1 MKHDWEYKKLGEVVS
16 SINGLWTGKKE
27 PFVTIPVISLKNFT
41 KDCKLKKEEYSIIDV
56 EVRQFASRKLQYG
69 DIIIEKSGGSD
80 TQPVGRPILFDIKE
94 GDYSF
99 SNFTATL
106 RVNDANKE
114 SLNSLFLHNV
124 LLAYYKQGKTL
135 SLQSKTTGIHNL
147 DLKSY
152 LRLPIPVPPLPTQQ
166 SIVSELDSLSKII
179 ADCKETLKDYD
190 ALEQSIFYDMFGD
203 PVKNDKGWEVREMGS
218 ICEVTSFKRVLIED
232 VVDEGIPFVRGTE
245 LTEMCGLTRGDQMK
259 FSLFITQ
266 EHYERVKKITGV
278 PSVGDLLIP
287 SINSKGY
294 VWIVDTT
301 EPMYY
306 KDGRV
311 LWVHI
316 NKDFFRSEYL
326 QKTINSILL
335 NSYSLMASG
344 ATFAELKLFILR
356 ELNIPVPPI
365 ELQIQFADKINAIE
379 QMKAETKEALQEAET
394 LFQARMD
401 YWFN

>member
-1 MKHDWEYKKLGEVVS
+1 MKHDWEQHIFSNVFDLQMGKTPNRKSPELFEGDNVWVTISDLDGVNVS
-16 SINGLWTGKKE
+16 SSKEHISDEAASKIKIVKKGTVIMSFKLSVGKAAIASKDLYTNEAIMAFNVNDGYDINNKFLYYYLSGYNWEGGNRAVMG
-27 PFVTIPVISLKNFT
+27 VTLNKATISKQIISL
-41 KDCKLKKEEYSIIDV
+41 
-56 EVRQFASRKLQYG
+56 
-69 DIIIEKSGGSD
+69 
-80 TQPVGRPILFDIKE
+80 
-94 GDYSF
+94 
-99 SNFTATL
+99 
-106 RVNDANKE
+106 
-114 SLNSLFLHNV
+114 
-124 LLAYYKQGKTL
+124 
-135 SLQSKTTGIHNL
+135 
-147 DLKSY
+147 
-152 LRLPIPVPPLPTQQ
+152 PPLPTQQ

>member
-1 MKHDWEYKKLGEVVS
+1 MRQDWRQDIFSNVFDLQMGKTPDRKSPELFEGDNVWVTISDLDGVNVS
-16 SINGLWTGKKE
+16 SSKEHISDEAASKIKIVKKGTVIMSFKLSVGKAAIASKDIYTNEAIMAFNVNDGYDINNKFLYYYLSGYNWEGGNRAVMG
-27 PFVTIPVISLKNFT
+27 VTLNKATISKQIISL
-41 KDCKLKKEEYSIIDV
+41 
-56 EVRQFASRKLQYG
+56 
-69 DIIIEKSGGSD
+69 
-80 TQPVGRPILFDIKE
+80 
-94 GDYSF
+94 
-99 SNFTATL
+99 
-106 RVNDANKE
+106 
-114 SLNSLFLHNV
+114 
-124 LLAYYKQGKTL
+124 
-135 SLQSKTTGIHNL
+135 
-147 DLKSY
+147 
-152 LRLPIPVPPLPTQQ
+152 PPLSTQQ

-203 PVKNDKGWEVREMGS
+203 PVKNEKGWEVREMGS

-245 LTEMCGLTRGDQMK
+245 LTEMCGLTRGEQMK

-401 YWFN
+401 YWFG

>member
-1 MKHDWEYKKLGEVVS
+1 MKHNWEYKILTDCIEKVKYTNKIQS
-16 SINGLWTGKKE
+16 SDYKKE
-27 PFVTIPVISLKNFT
+27 GLYPIISQEDEYISGYCDNESDLFKISKPIVIFGDHTRIVKYIDFDFVLGADGVKILQP
-41 KDCKLKKEEYSIIDV
+41 IDNLSAK
-56 EVRQFASRKLQYG
+56 F
-69 DIIIEKSGGSD
+69 
-80 TQPVGRPILFDIKE
+80 
-94 GDYSF
+94 F
-99 SNFTATL
+99 SYF
-106 RVNDANKE
+106 
-114 SLNSLFLHNV
+114 
-124 LLAYYKQGKTL
+124 
-135 SLQSKTTGIHNL
+135 
-147 DLKSY
+147 LKSY
-152 LRLPIPVPPLPTQQ
+152 PIPSLGYSRHFKVIKEIPVPLPPLSTQQ
-166 SIVSELDSLSKII
+166 SIISELDSLSKII

-203 PVKNDKGWEVREMGS
+203 PVKNEKGWEVREMGS

-245 LTEMCGLTRGDQMK
+245 LTEMCGLTRGEQMK

-379 QMKAETKEALQEAET
+379 QMKVETKKALQEAET